1 MSDFTHLDKNYQAKM
16 VDVSDKTKQLRI
28 AKAKGKINL
37 QKETVEKILSNSIIK
52 GNVLAVAK
60 VAAIQGSKK
69 TSELIPMC
77 HNVFIS
83 QVAVDFEVV
92 DDGVLCFSKVV
103 AVDVTGIEMEAL
115 TAVSVALLTIYD
127 MCKAVDKKMSFSDI
141 VLLEKTKQDL

>member
-16 VDVSDKTKQLRI
+16 VDVSDKKKQLRI

-37 QKETVEKILSNSIIK
+37 QAETVEKILSNSIIK

-127 MCKAVDKKMSFSDI
+127 MCKAVDKKMSFTDI

>member
-1 MSDFTHLDKNYQAKM
+1 MSEFTHLDENYKAKM
-16 VDVSDKTKQLRI
+16 VDVSGKVKQLRV
-28 AKAKGKINL
+28 AKACGKIVL
-37 QKETVEKILSNSIIK
+37 QPETVEKIVSNSIIK

-60 VAAIQGSKK
+60 VAAIQGAKK

-83 QVAVDFEVV
+83 QIDVSFEVEA
-92 DDGVLCFSKVV
+92 DGVVCRSKAV

-127 MCKAVDKKMSFSDI
+127 MCKAVDKKMSFSQI
-141 VLLEKTKQDL
+141 RLLEKTKQDL